1 MQIDVDCFK
10 DDKKELLKSKLM
22 LITQQRFRS
31 ERHNVFTEKINK
43 IGLTS
48 NDDKRIQPI
57 DLIETYAY
65 AMSKILH
72 VRKKKNRCNN
82 IIKQYKN
89 V

>member
-1 MQIDVDCFK
+1 MK
-10 DDKKELLKSKLM
+10 D
-22 LITQQRFRS
+22 
-31 ERHNVFTEKINK
+31 NVFTEKINK